1 MIKFL
6 LYCLIFV
13 NICYAGSSEGKYI
26 FASSNSEYYELELDK
41 DSFILKNRIQDSKKE
56 SLTTI
61 LGNYKHENKKIILTG
76 TQEINQTILSSGE
89 QETKEKVYKGS
100 PIRVHIQNK
109 DEKTILVLSAFGKIL
124 KLNKSE

>member
-6 LYCLIFV
+6 ISLLIL
-13 NICYAGSSEGKYI
+13 ISTIHSESSEGKYV
-26 FASSNSEYYELELDK
+26 FVPSNTEYYELELDK
-41 DSFILKNRIQDSKKE
+41 ESFILKNRIQDSKKE

-61 LGNYKHENKKIILTG
+61 LGNYKYENKKIILTG
-76 TQEINQTILSSGE
+76 TQEINQTILPTGE